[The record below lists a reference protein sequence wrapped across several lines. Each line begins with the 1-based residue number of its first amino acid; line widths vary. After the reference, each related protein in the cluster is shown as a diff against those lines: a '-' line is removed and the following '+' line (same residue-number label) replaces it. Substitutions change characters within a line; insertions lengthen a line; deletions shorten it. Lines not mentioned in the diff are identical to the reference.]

1 MKKER
6 ILDFF
11 SSLGNLKM
19 DLITRYACVLGPGI
33 FLVFVSWKTWNFH
46 SLSGTKILY
55 SCTLQLYNAYTGSH
69 PFVICINKVYP
80 VLFLA
85 CSVFFA
91 QDMGH
96 LPETKVEKFLH
107 EPANIGRSVHQGEYT
122 SIPSSAEAVSVPS
135 PPSQRR
141 TTPYG

>member
-19 DLITRYACVLGPGI
+19 DLITRYACVLGPEI

-69 PFVICINKVYP
+69 PFVILINKVYL

-85 CSVFFA
+85 CSVFFR
-91 QDMGH
+91 
-96 LPETKVEKFLH
+96 
-107 EPANIGRSVHQGEYT
+107 IGYG
-122 SIPSSAEAVSVPS
+122 PSSRNKDREILA
-135 PPSQRR
+135 R
-141 TTPYG
+141 TSKYW